1 MTMETRLVADIEVE
15 VLLREFGSRGFDVA
29 ADLPVRW
36 MLLQVSPVRH
46 VLAVSFHHIAVDGGV
61 SMRTVVGDLLTA
73 YGKRRA
79 GLDSQWSPLPI
90 QYGGDFAAWEA
101 ARDVSPPVVE
111 QFWRRTLDGVT
122 SVSPLTVDHS
132 DGGPDTLAQRV
143 NFVIPAVIT
152 SALQARADRLKVSLF
167 AVVHAALS
175 VVLAKLSGNPD
186 VVIATAVDG
195 RRRLSSTACRHVR
208 GYGASSP
215 SDRRGRAD
223 RSSVGCSFRC

>member
-1 MTMETRLVADIEVE
+1 
-15 VLLREFGSRGFDVA
+15 
-29 ADLPVRW
+29 

-46 VLAVSFHHIAVDGGV
+46 VLAVSFHHIAVDGV

-90 QYGGDFAAWEA
+90 QYGDFAAWEA
-101 ARDVSPPVVE
+101 ARDVSPVVE

-175 VVLAKLSGNPD
+175 VVLAKL
-186 VVIATAVDG
+186 VEI
-195 RRRLSSTACRHVR
+195 RRRDRDSCRRTAGASARRRGRHVR